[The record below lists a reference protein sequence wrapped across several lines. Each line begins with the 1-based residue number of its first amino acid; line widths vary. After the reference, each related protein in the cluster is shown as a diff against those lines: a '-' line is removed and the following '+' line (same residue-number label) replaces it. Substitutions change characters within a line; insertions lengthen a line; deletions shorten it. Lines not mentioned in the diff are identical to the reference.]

1 MFNGR
6 DTVYSEKIIENS
18 GFWGNIAVADFQK
31 QRAIPLQIPEE
42 LTETAL
48 IYAMRS
54 VIAELTSVE
63 DNYYSKGILTAADAG
78 VIKSN
83 GKSDIKILFEKAV
96 FARAKSELLPEFA
109 TLSARELHEKRDT
122 VSERKELIAE
132 CVMAIRLLKGKN
144 RGSVHLL

>member
-6 DTVYSEKIIENS
+6 ATEYSEKTIEND
-18 GFWGNIAVADFQK
+18 GFWGSIAISDFQK

-42 LTETAL
+42 LIETAL

-54 VIAELTSVE
+54 VMAELTGVE
-63 DNYYSKGILTAADAG
+63 DSYRSKGIFHVKDIGGLQA
-78 VIKSN
+78 N
-83 GKSDIKILFEKAV
+83 GKNDTQILFEKAV

-122 VSERKELIAE
+122 VSESKELLAE
-132 CVMAIRLLKGKN
+132 CVMAIRAIKGKK